1 MSNHTDKIGTQI
13 NCAECGEI
21 ELIVTLDEYGLP
33 ICFEC
38 ATRDMPK
45 GRVENDGMP
54 LQTRSAQLYVGAEKR
69 IQDGVCECILVMPW
83 SIGDDGKC
91 DYCGLPRP
99 S

>member
-21 ELIVTLDEYGLP
+21 GLIVTLDEYGLP

-38 ATRDMPK
+38 ATKDMPK
-45 GRVENDGMP
+45 GRVENDGML
-54 LQTRSAQLYVGAEKR
+54 LQTRSAQQRNGAELG
-69 IQDGVCECILVMPW
+69 IQAASCKCKVRHIYVEIEDNKCFKC
-83 SIGDDGKC
+83 GKP
-91 DYCGLPRP
+91 L